1 MDDDA
6 PLLDL
11 DLTPLER
18 AAAPL
23 LVEGLTGPQIA
34 PRIGCSQT
42 TIATVMPSL
51 YRKLGAATRA
61 EAVAAVIRHGLAD
74 PA

>member
-1 MDDDA
+1 MEA
-6 PLLDL
+6 TPPEPL

-23 LVEGLTGPQIA
+23 LVEGLAASQIA

-42 TIATVMPSL
+42 TIPTVMTSL
-51 YRKLGAATRA
+51 YRKLGVTGRA
-61 EAVAAVIRHGLAD
+61 EAVAAVIRHGLAE
-74 PA
+74 PPS